1 MAAKAIWNDAETDA
15 LVTYLHSQRSK
26 IGDGGNFRPQVYTDA
41 ATAIAMHW
49 TLGPTKV
56 ASHCKNK
63 WQSLKSLYHVIENYC
78 LKTSGTHWDN
88 QIGAGIEGITASNV
102 WDAYMEKKANHVM
115 HPYQNAGWHN
125 YVQMQDILPSGS
137 GA

>member
-1 MAAKAIWNDAETDA
+1 MSEEPQLKRAAKAIWNDAETDA
-15 LVTYLHSQRSK
+15 LVTYLHSQHSK

-63 WQSLKSLYHVIENYC
+63 WQLVCY
-78 LKTSGTHWDN
+78 
-88 QIGAGIEGITASNV
+88 
-102 WDAYMEKKANHVM
+102 
-115 HPYQNAGWHN
+115 
-125 YVQMQDILPSGS
+125 
-137 GA
+137 